1 MDLNLI
7 KDKRKE
13 DIKIALDF
21 LKNNLDFFVI
31 AENSRSYSDAIW
43 VIIETPINLK
53 AEKRQI
59 FVEKCLILFQKIF
72 KYLKINKNIYMLV
85 DKFNFP
91 QLENKIISALLLLSP
106 QGKFI
111 FFSNQLIHAN
121 KPGNS
126 DSNNDFIQLKFGKV
140 PFYIFES
147 INKAFSTSEGKKI
160 FQKLISDEL
169 ID

>member
-1 MDLNLI
+1 MNLI
-7 KDKRKE
+7 KEKRKE

-31 AENSRSYSDAIW
+31 AENSRSFFDATW
-43 VIIETPINLK
+43 VIIEAPINLK

-59 FVEKCLILFQKIF
+59 FVEKCFILFQKIF
-72 KYLKINKNIYMLV
+72 KYSKINENIYMLV
-85 DKFNFP
+85 DKFNIP
-91 QLENKIISALLLLSP
+91 RLEEKIFSALLLLSP

-111 FFSNQLIHAN
+111 CFSNQRIHAN

-126 DSNNDFIQLKFGKV
+126 DSNNDFIQLKFGKATL
-140 PFYIFES
+140 YIFDS
-147 INKAFSTSEGKKI
+147 INRAFSTSEGKKK
-160 FQKLISDEL
+160 FQRLIADEL